1 MAFIDASDR
10 AAEIIGAVQTGD
22 ATRYAAVAD
31 GAEALAAGDIFVASV
46 LGDAD
51 AIGRLI
57 DQGVALAAM
66 PGGPKGYRPLHY
78 LAASRFHRLA
88 PDGAARLER
97 AARLLLE
104 RGADANAEYFEPEF
118 PDSPLTALYLAA
130 GVADNPAVVR
140 VLLEAGANPND
151 GESIYH
157 AAEHNH
163 RECLELLARHG
174 ASLSARTTPWN
185 NTPLYFLLGY
195 RESDAGWESATEG
208 ARWLLEHGADPNVT
222 SYDIE
227 ETPLHLAIRNG
238 RGLPTITML
247 LEHGA
252 DPAAVR
258 ADGGTP
264 YQLAV
269 RYGQPVVAELL
280 ARRCNPADLSLADR
294 FVGALMM
301 GDGDRARAMLIDDPG
316 LMRTLSDQ
324 DRAILVDAAIRNRLD
339 AVRLML
345 SVGFDPGV
353 RDELGATALHH
364 AAWRGYRE
372 MVEVLI
378 DADAPL
384 DLRSTSYDATPLQWA
399 AHGSLAGRASSDEE
413 YGAVA
418 AALVKAGAGTDGVAP
433 EHASP
438 AVAAALRAAGS

>member
-1 MAFIDASDR
+1 MAFMDASDR
-10 AAEIIGAVQTGD
+10 VAEIIGAVLAGD
-22 ATRYAAVAD
+22 AARWAAVAEHA
-31 GAEALAAGDIFVASV
+31 GAIAAGDIYAAAV

-57 DQGVALAAM
+57 DQGSALAGT
-66 PGGPKGYRPLHY
+66 PGGPKGFRPLHY

-104 RGADANAEYFEPEF
+104 RGADVNAEYFEPEF
-118 PDSPLTALYLAA
+118 PESPLTALYLAA

-151 GESIYH
+151 GESVCH
-157 AAEHNH
+157 AAEQNH

-174 ASLSARTTPWN
+174 ASLGARAMPWN

-195 RESDAGWESATEG
+195 RESDTGWESATEG

-222 SYDIE
+222 SYEID

-238 RGLPTITML
+238 RGLPTIMML

-258 ADGGTP
+258 ADGRTP

-269 RYGQPVVAELL
+269 RYGQPVIAELL

-294 FVGALMM
+294 FVGALMVN
-301 GDGDRARAMLIDDPG
+301 DEDRVRAMLIDDPG

-324 DRAILVDAAIRNRLD
+324 DRAILVDAAIRNRLE

-353 RDELGATALHH
+353 RGELGATALHH

-372 MVEVLI
+372 MVGLLI

-384 DLRSTSYDATPLQWA
+384 DSLSTSYNATPLQWTV
-399 AHGSLAGRASSDEE
+399 HGSLAGRVSSDED

-418 AALVKAGAGTDGVAP
+418 AALVRAGARADGVVP